1 MCVYMYFL
9 CVFLCVFFI
18 CLYAVS
24 YTHLIEEI
32 RSEEYIE
39 NVIFIS
45 FIWENCTAVRRLLP
59 QNEVQWLSWE
69 KVTDETV
76 KSLSDNG
83 IDLDIAYNVLT
94 KEIID
99 KLHSNKIKINCW
111 TCDNKDDAERLV
123 QMGVDFITTNILE

>member
-1 MCVYMYFL
+1 M
-9 CVFLCVFFI
+9 
-18 CLYAVS
+18 
-24 YTHLIEEI
+24 
-32 RSEEYIE
+32 
-39 NVIFIS
+39 
-45 FIWENCTAVRRLLP
+45 RRLLP

-83 IDLDIAYNVLT
+83 IDLDVAYNVLT